1 MVLHVGW
8 WYDHPPTH
16 PHAHPP
22 PPPHSRAHKAR
33 ARTKAGKRDDGHLI
47 QPLYR
52 PEEVP
57 SSNKAQLTKSK
68 QKPLNYDEAAEL
80 GQPTPP
86 QGASQ
91 VAMEREWEWE

>member
-16 PHAHPP
+16 PHAHTPTH
-22 PPPHSRAHKAR
+22 PHPHTR
-33 ARTKAGKRDDGHLI
+33 ARTEAGKLDYGHSPLI

-57 SSNKAQLTKSK
+57 SSNKTQLPKSK
-68 QKPLNYDEAAEL
+68 QEPLNDEAAGM
-80 GQPTPP
+80 GQPAPP

-91 VAMEREWEWE
+91 VAVEWE